1 MEIKSKLNVTHEN
14 ALIAAA
20 LLQSYCKERFNK
32 QLGERGCKECIFSAG
47 ERSKRCILTVYLENV
62 KGVVEAAEKEV
73 NKNYERLTNNE
84 N

>member
-1 MEIKSKLNVTHEN
+1 MEVSHCV
-14 ALIAAA
+14 ALAAA
-20 LLQSYCKERFNK
+20 QTLQKYCKERFNK

-73 NKNYERLTNNE
+73 NKNFDKVKAKGTARE
-84 N
+84 

>member
-1 MEIKSKLNVTHEN
+1 MEVSHCV
-14 ALIAAA
+14 ALAAA
-20 LLQSYCKERFNK
+20 QTLQKYCKERFNK

-73 NKNYERLTNNE
+73 NKNYERIRRRELKND
-84 N
+84 

>member
-1 MEIKSKLNVTHEN
+1 METAITHTE
-14 ALIAAA
+14 AAKAA
-20 LLQSYCKERFNK
+20 LLLRMYCKERFHK
-32 QLGERGCKECIFSAG
+32 ELGERGCKECIFSAG
-47 ERSKRCILTVYLENV
+47 EPRRKRCVLTVYLENV